1 MWKGAATTEW
11 CDKSVYMIER
21 LFFLLQSHLNEQMQH
36 EITNEQK
43 CHSKKSY
50 SLQNVHCFEIE
61 IEIKIEFQW

>member
-1 MWKGAATTEW
+1 
-11 CDKSVYMIER
+11 MIER

-50 SLQNVHCFEIE
+50 SLQIVHCFEIE